1 MNDYSE
7 LVLALHDIARA
18 VEARFGQCQISDNIR
33 DCADRLHVLGEP
45 LKVETC
51 TKQ

>member
-18 VEARFGQCQISDNIR
+18 VEARLGQCKISNDIR
-33 DCADRLHVLGEP
+33 GCADTLHVLGEP
-45 LKVETC
+45 LKVKE
-51 TKQ
+51 